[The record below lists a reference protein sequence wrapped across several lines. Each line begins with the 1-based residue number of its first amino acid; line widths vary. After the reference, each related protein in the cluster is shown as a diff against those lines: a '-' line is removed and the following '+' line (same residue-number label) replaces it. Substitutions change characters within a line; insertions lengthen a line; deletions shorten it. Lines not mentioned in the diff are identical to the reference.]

1 MFIFCFETQ
10 SAVNPESI
18 YLLSRKQKQ
27 KQKQKQKNSLVLDN

>member
-10 SAVNPESI
+10 SVVNPESI

>member
-18 YLLSRKQKQ
+18 YLLSRKQKK
-27 KQKQKQKNSLVLDN
+27 KQKQENSLVLDN